1 MSSPTYSLH
10 QLGWQPSFAQQLTL
24 ENFEAGYPARIMAI
38 HRSGLAVL
46 SSHGAAV
53 VVPPRDLAGTE
64 RHGLA
69 VGDWVLIEHDADRVL
84 RLLER
89 HSLLAR
95 MAAGDDGRMQSIAA
109 NLDSLFVVTS
119 CNDDFNLSRLER
131 YQAMA
136 WEAGV
141 EPVVLLTK
149 ADLVADPAPYL
160 DAVHGIAPGVEVLA
174 IDATS
179 TACIDP
185 LSPWL
190 GDGQTVAFV
199 GSSGVGKSTLTNT
212 LLGASARLTAG
223 IREDDARGRHTTTAR
238 QMFPLPTA
246 AWLIDTPGM
255 RELRIGAATT
265 GVQAAFEDIE
275 ALAAECRFRDCGH
288 AHEAGCAVAS
298 AIADGRLDARRLA
311 NYRKLQREAEQAARS
326 LREQRERS
334 RQFGAMARSAMRA
347 KRDRQGR

>member
-1 MSSPTYSLH
+1 MSSQTYSLH
-10 QLGWQPSFAQQLTL
+10 QLGWQPSFAEQLTL
-24 ENFEAGYPARIMAI
+24 DDFEAGYPARVVAI
-38 HRSGLAVL
+38 HRNGLAVL
-46 SSHGAAV
+46 SSRGAAV
-53 VVPPRDLAGTE
+53 ITPPRHLAGTD
-64 RHGLA
+64 RRGLA
-69 VGDWVLIEHDADRVL
+69 VGDWVLIEQDADRVL

-89 HSLLAR
+89 RSLLAR

-119 CNDDFNLSRLER
+119 CNDDFNPSRLER
-131 YQAMA
+131 YLALA

-149 ADLVADPAPYL
+149 ADLAADPAPYL
-160 DAVHGIAPGVEVLA
+160 DTVHGIAPGMPVLA

-179 TACIDP
+179 SACIAL

-190 GDGQTVAFV
+190 DDGQTVAFV

-238 QMFPLPTA
+238 QMFPLPTG

-255 RELRIGAATT
+255 RELRIGAAAA
-265 GVQAAFEDIE
+265 GVQATFEDIE
-275 ALAAECRFRDCGH
+275 ALAAACRFRDCGH
-288 AHEAGCAVAS
+288 AHEAGCAVAA

-347 KRDRQGR
+347 KRERQGR